1 MAATKPKPR
10 KHPLAP
16 RSHSLSQLDEQILAR
31 LRQDA
36 SDALGWTVGTSAV
49 VRALIRHAAQQSP
62 EWAAAALHPLI
73 GRAIDMDTFWG
84 SKKK

>member
-36 SDALGWTVGTSAV
+36 LGWTVGNSAV

-73 GRAIDMDTFWG
+73 GREIDMGTFWG